1 MTGYL
6 TSLLGLCGGK
16 KMGAKVHMTAVYRAV
31 LEYHWNTIDNCAA
44 LGKSRICISFEQFKQ
59 ALYASELVSDP
70 RSVKTKWETAVAQ
83 GVLEEIRKG
92 RSADLVIPQLKLK
105 AAVNPFARTHTDTHT
120 ILNTP
125 IDEVL

>member
-1 MTGYL
+1 
-6 TSLLGLCGGK
+6 
-16 KMGAKVHMTAVYRAV
+16 MGAKVHMTAVYRAV
-31 LEYHWNTIDNCAA
+31 LEYHWNVIDNCTAA
-44 LGKSRICISFEQFKQ
+44 GKSRVCITFEQFKQ

-83 GVLEEIRKG
+83 GVLEEIRRG
-92 RSADLVIPQLKLK
+92 RSADLVIPQLKIK

-125 IDEVL
+125 IEEEF

>member
-1 MTGYL
+1 
-6 TSLLGLCGGK
+6 
-16 KMGAKVHMTAVYRAV
+16 MGAKVHMAAVYRAV
-31 LEYHWNTIDNCAA
+31 LEYHWNVIDNCTA

-59 ALYASELVSDP
+59 ALYASEVVSDP

-83 GVLEEIRKG
+83 GVLEEIRRG